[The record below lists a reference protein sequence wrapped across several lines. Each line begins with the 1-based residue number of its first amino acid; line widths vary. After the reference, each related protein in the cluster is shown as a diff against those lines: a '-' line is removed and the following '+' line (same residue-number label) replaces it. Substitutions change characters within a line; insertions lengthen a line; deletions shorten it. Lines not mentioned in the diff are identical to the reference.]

1 MDGEGFFTKAHCYLE
16 CRFTAQS
23 APGTWP
29 AFWTLTSIDRGL
41 NGDELDIV
49 EAYGGVGKGNPNHP
63 GYSITSH
70 FWGQKEPDGTYKKRF
85 NKRVPIMELGGKSYW
100 STTFHTYGLYVG
112 RDETIYYFDGIEVL
126 RHTTND
132 ISKEKPLFFLINYA
146 IGGISGWPIDL
157 ERFGN
162 ASDMYVDYVRVFAEN
177 DIQYSIPLPEKKK
190 NKNHKSHQS

>member
-1 MDGEGFFTKAHCYLE
+1 
-16 CRFTAQS
+16 
-23 APGTWP
+23 
-29 AFWTLTSIDRGL
+29 
-41 NGDELDIV
+41 
-49 EAYGGVGKGNPNHP
+49 
-63 GYSITSH
+63 
-70 FWGQKEPDGTYKKRF
+70 
-85 NKRVPIMELGGKSYW
+85 MELGGKSYW

-177 DIQYSIPLPEKKK
+177 DIQYSIPLPEKIKITIPSIMKNRLLSYGIISLVLGLTSCHTNDSVKFQFDSKK
-190 NKNHKSHQS
+190 IVSGKKSR

>member
-1 MDGEGFFTKAHCYLE
+1 
-16 CRFTAQS
+16 
-23 APGTWP
+23 
-29 AFWTLTSIDRGL
+29 
-41 NGDELDIV
+41 
-49 EAYGGVGKGNPNHP
+49 
-63 GYSITSH
+63 
-70 FWGQKEPDGTYKKRF
+70 
-85 NKRVPIMELGGKSYW
+85 MELGGKSYW

-126 RHTTND
+126 RHPTND

-177 DIQYSIPLPEKKK
+177 DIQYSIPLPEKIKITNPINHEKQTVILRNHFLVLGLTSCHTNDSVKFQFDSKK
-190 NKNHKSHQS
+190 IVSGKKSR

>member
-1 MDGEGFFTKAHCYLE
+1 MDGEGFFTKAPCYLE

-29 AFWTLTSIDRGL
+29 AFWTLTSIDRGI

-70 FWGQKEPDGTYKKRF
+70 LWGQKEPDGTYKKRF

-177 DIQYSIPLPEKKK
+177 DIQYSIPLPEKK
-190 NKNHKSHQS
+190 